1 MDLYGSIK
9 ASHYPFKSGCVCCLL
24 RRNIF
29 NENLLCCSLCKFFD
43 IYLYYM
49 NIMGNKKICGA
60 NLKNDSL
67 NVVTPPQVTVVY
79 KIRALEDKAISE
91 KGTALWTFVQ
101 F

>member
-43 IYLYYM
+43 VYLFYM
-49 NIMGNKKICGA
+49 SITGNKKICGA

-67 NVVTPPQVTVVY
+67 NVVTPHVSSSLLNDCV
-79 KIRALEDKAISE
+79 ISNGDFRE
-91 KGTALWTFVQ
+91 GNRPLDVCSV
-101 F
+101 